1 MAGLV
6 GISKYSPAKMLAE
19 KGPKALSPAAMLAD
33 EMKGKKTPQEKIVKT
48 ARDERKKMI
57 EEIS

>member
-1 MAGLV
+1 MAGVL

-19 KGPKALSPAAMLAD
+19 GDAKKLSPAAMLAD
-33 EMKGKKTPQEKIVKT
+33 QMKGKKTPQEKIVKT